1 MTKMLRILLAF
12 AVASCGAVLRA
23 DEGMWRLNQVPLDAI
38 AKKYGVSH
46 VICGHAHQWMRMVN
60 DGVVYMVVG
69 SSGANMR
76 RGMQAGQGFKE

>member
-38 AKKYGVSH
+38 AKKYGGGCPG
-46 VICGHAHQWMRMVN
+46 CGQLVCRCP
-60 DGVVYMVVG
+60 D
-69 SSGANMR
+69 SE
-76 RGMQAGQGFKE
+76 KP